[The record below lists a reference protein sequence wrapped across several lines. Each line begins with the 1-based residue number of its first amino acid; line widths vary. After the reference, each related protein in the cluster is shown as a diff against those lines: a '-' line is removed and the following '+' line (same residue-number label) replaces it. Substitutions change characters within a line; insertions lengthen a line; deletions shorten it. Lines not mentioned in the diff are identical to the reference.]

1 MVYAGG
7 PVPKLDTVMRDG
19 PNGPVF
25 IDAEA
30 QLARY
35 RTLFR
40 RVEASSLEPGR
51 SRDLILRMAKEL

>member
-1 MVYAGG
+1 
-7 PVPKLDTVMRDG
+7 
-19 PNGPVF
+19 VF